1 MEGKWDI
8 LVAGVGGQGIILAT
22 EVISEAAMLS
32 GYDVKKADVH
42 GMAQRGG
49 SVVSTVRFS
58 DKVYS
63 PLVKYGD
70 ADVLLGFELLE
81 GYRNINYVKDDGV
94 VIINTQKINPM
105 PVASG
110 REKYPDFI
118 EDRIKETGR
127 RAIFVDALDIAKELG
142 DIRAVNII
150 MIGALSKVLDI
161 KEDVWKKAIEKYIK
175 PKYIELNMKAFEMGK
190 EMVEK

>member
-1 MEGKWDI
+1 MKGKWDI

-22 EVISEAAMLS
+22 EIISESAMLS
-32 GYDVKKADVH
+32 NYDVKKADVH

-58 DKVYS
+58 ERVYS
-63 PLVKYGD
+63 PLIKYGD

-81 GYRNINYVKDDGV
+81 GFRNINYVKSDGV
-94 VIINTQKINPM
+94 VIINTQKINPIG
-105 PVASG
+105 VASG
-110 REKYPDFI
+110 KEKYPDWLI
-118 EDRIKETGR
+118 GKIRETGR
-127 RAIFVDALDIAKELG
+127 KAIFTDALDIAKDLG

-161 KEDVWKKAIEKYIK
+161 KEDVWKRAIEKYIK
-175 PKYIELNMKAFEMGK
+175 PKYIELNMKAFERGK
-190 EMVEK
+190 DIVAT

>member
-1 MEGKWDI
+1 MKGKWDI

-58 DKVYS
+58 DRVYS

-81 GYRNINYVKDDGV
+81 GYRNINYVKGDGV

-118 EDRIKETGR
+118 EDRVKETGR
-127 RAIFVDALDIAKELG
+127 RAILVDALNMAKELG

-150 MIGALSKVLDI
+150 MIGALSKVIDI

-175 PKYIELNMKAFEMGK
+175 PKYIELNMKAFEKGK
-190 EMVEK
+190 EIVSK